1 VTKFK
6 RRKKILSKLSSMC
19 GITELSS
26 VAGVNEPTP
35 SKIVVTKFKR
45 RKKILSK
52 LSIMCGITEL
62 SSVAGVNEPTP
73 SKVVVTKFKRRKKI
87 LSKLSIMCGIAVLS
101 PVAFV
106 NEPTLSANIPSQL
119 GLSEKVAVNPGENRC
134 VTANSSEDKLFP
146 ENMVINVKTQYGAK
160 GDGATD
166 DTQAILKAIRE
177 NVGTNRVVY
186 FPEGTYL
193 VSDRLEWRDTNGKW
207 QSQLRLQGQN
217 RTKTI
222 IRLKDNAPSYNDPS
236 NPRAVVYTAS
246 GLYVE
251 DAYGGGKDYPAKG
264 EGNEAFANYVED
276 LTIDTGNNRG
286 AIALDYLA
294 NNTGAVRNVTLRG
307 QGFAGLDM
315 TRGWIGPALVKNVVV
330 EGFDYGIRI
339 GGEVNGMTL
348 EHISLCNQKTVGL
361 ENSGNIVA
369 IRDLWSSN
377 GVPAIRNT
385 GMTGLI
391 TLLDAELYGNN
402 PLVSAIESNSRMFA
416 RNVTSSGYLSAIMQD
431 NKVLP
436 ETTVKEY
443 TSNTP
448 FTLFTSSANTSLN
461 LPVEEPPS
469 FHDNDLSNWANVE
482 DFGARGK
489 AADGGDDWGDDTAA
503 IQNALDSGKSTV
515 YIPPGRYYISDTLH
529 VRGNVRKIIATN
541 ATLSPGGTAFGDAN
555 NPKAFFRIEDGTAPE
570 VTIERVGITNITPNA
585 SPGLIGF
592 EQATSRTVF
601 LKDMGCCVY
610 RPNDQK
616 YVFRNTPGAGKLFVE
631 NVSGETWRFEH
642 PQEVWARQ
650 LNPEGSNEKI
660 LNNGGKLWV
669 LGLKT
674 EGGNV
679 NTVIHTKGGGASE
692 LLGALLYV
700 TGSVSPNEIAF
711 INDNSWVALSYAT
724 RTYGANDFQIQ
735 VQETQGSQNRKL
747 TRDRVFQYT
756 NGSTVPLYV
765 GGQ

>member
-1 VTKFK
+1 MTKFK
-6 RRKKILSKLSSMC
+6 RRKKVFSKLSLMC
-19 GITELSS
+19 GIAEISP
-26 VAGVNEPTP
+26 VPGVNEPTL
-35 SKIVVTKFKR
+35 SEVAVTKFKP
-45 RKKILSK
+45 RKKVFSK
-52 LSIMCGITEL
+52 LSL
-62 SSVAGVNEPTP
+62 
-73 SKVVVTKFKRRKKI
+73 
-87 LSKLSIMCGIAVLS
+87 MCGIAALS
-101 PVAFV
+101 PVAGV

-119 GLSEKVAVNPGENRC
+119 GLSEKVAVNAAENRC
-134 VTANSSEDKLFP
+134 VTANTSEDKLFP

-186 FPEGTYL
+186 FPEGTYV
-193 VSDRLEWRDTNGKW
+193 VSDRLEWKDTNGKW

-217 RTKTI
+217 RANTI
-222 IRLKDNAPSYNDPS
+222 IRLKNNAAGYNDPS

-251 DAYGGGKDYPAKG
+251 QPYGGGKDYPAKG
-264 EGNEAFANYVED
+264 EGNEAFANYIED
-276 LTIDTGNNRG
+276 LTIDTGNNSG

-315 TRGWIGPALVKNVVV
+315 TRAWIGPALVKNVVV
-330 EGFDYGIRI
+330 EGFDHGIRI
-339 GGEVNGMTL
+339 GREVNSITL
-348 EHISLCNQKTVGL
+348 EHISICNQKTVGL

-377 GVPAIRNT
+377 SVPAIRNT
-385 GMTGLI
+385 GVTGLI
-391 TLLDAELYGNN
+391 TLIDAELYGNN
-402 PLVSAIESNSRMFA
+402 PLVSAIENNSRLFA
-416 RNVTSSGYLSAIMQD
+416 RNVTASGYLSAIMQD

-443 TSNTP
+443 SSNTP
-448 FTLFTSSANTSLN
+448 FTLFGTSSNTSLN

-469 FHDNDLSNWANVE
+469 FHDNNLSNWANVE

-489 AADGGDDWGDDTAA
+489 AADGSDDWGDDTAA
-503 IQNALDSGKSTV
+503 FQAAIDSGKSTV
-515 YIPPGRYYISDTLH
+515 YIPPGKYYISDTLH
-529 VRGNVRKIIATN
+529 VRGNVRKIIAPN
-541 ATLSPGGTAFGDAN
+541 ATLSPGGTAFQDAN
-555 NPKAFFRIEDGTAPE
+555 NPKPFFRIEDGTASD
-570 VTIERVGITNITPNA
+570 VTIERVAITNITPNA

-592 EQATSRTVF
+592 EHATSRTLF
-601 LKDMGCCVY
+601 LKDMGCCQW
-610 RPNDQK
+610 RTNDQK
-616 YVFRNTPGAGKLFVE
+616 YVFRNTPGAGKLFIE
-631 NVSGETWRFEH
+631 NVSGESWRFEH
-642 PQEVWARQ
+642 PQQVWARQ

-660 LNNGGKLWV
+660 FNNGGKLWV

-700 TGSVSPNEIAF
+700 TGSVSSDEIAF
-711 INDNSWVALSYAT
+711 INDNSQVALSYAT

-735 VQETQGSQNRKL
+735 VQETQGSRIRKL
-747 TRDRVFQYT
+747 TRDQVFQYT

>member
-6 RRKKILSKLSSMC
+6 RRKKILSKLSLMC
-19 GITELSS
+19 GIGEISPI
-26 VAGVNEPTP
+26 AGVNEPTP
-35 SKIVVTKFKR
+35 SEVVATKFKR
-45 RKKILSK
+45 RKKIS
-52 LSIMCGITEL
+52 
-62 SSVAGVNEPTP
+62 
-73 SKVVVTKFKRRKKI
+73 SKVSV
-87 LSKLSIMCGIAVLS
+87 MCGIAVLS
-101 PVAFV
+101 PIAAV
-106 NEPTLSANIPSQL
+106 NEPTLANIPSRPRI
-119 GLSEKVAVNPGENRC
+119 SKKVAVNTGENRC
-134 VTANSSEDKLFP
+134 VTANTSEDKFFP

-160 GDGATD
+160 GDGVTD
-166 DTQAILKAIRE
+166 DTQAIQKAIRE

-186 FPEGTYL
+186 LPEGTYI
-193 VSDRLEWRDTNGKW
+193 VSDRLEWKDRNGKW

-217 RTKTI
+217 RTSTI
-222 IRLKDNAPSYNDPS
+222 IRLKDNAASYNDPS
-236 NPRAVVYTAS
+236 NPRAVIYTAS
-246 GLYVE
+246 ALYVE

-264 EGNEAFANYVED
+264 EGNEAFANYIED
-276 LTIDTGNNRG
+276 VTIDTGNNSG

-315 TRGWIGPALVKNVVV
+315 TRKWIGPALVKNLVV
-330 EGFDYGIRI
+330 EGFDHGIRI
-339 GGEVNGMTL
+339 ANEVNSITL
-348 EHISLCNQKTVGL
+348 EHISICNQKTVGL
-361 ENSGNIVA
+361 ENAGNIVA

-377 GVPAIRNT
+377 SVPAIRNT
-385 GMTGLI
+385 GTTGLI
-391 TLLDAELYGNN
+391 TLIDAELYGNN
-402 PLVSAIESNSRMFA
+402 PLVSAIENNSRMFA
-416 RNVTSSGYLSAIMQD
+416 RNVTASGYLSAIMQD
-431 NKVLP
+431 NNVLP
-436 ETTVKEY
+436 ETTVNEY

-448 FTLFTSSANTSLN
+448 LTLFTSSANTSLN
-461 LPVEEPPS
+461 LPVEEPPN
-469 FHDNDLSNWANVE
+469 FHDNELSNWANVE

-503 IQNALDSGKSTV
+503 IQAAIDSGKSTV
-515 YIPPGRYYISDTLH
+515 YIPPGKYYISDTLH

-541 ATLSPGGTAFGDAN
+541 ATLSPGGTAFQDAN
-555 NPKAFFRIEDGTAPE
+555 NPKPFFRIEDGTAPD

-592 EQATSRTVF
+592 EQATSRTLF
-601 LKDMGCCVY
+601 LKDMGCCSW
-610 RPNDQK
+610 RTNDQK

-660 LNNGGKLWV
+660 FNNGGKLWV

-692 LLGALLYV
+692 LLGGLLYV

-711 INDNSWVALSYAT
+711 INDNSQVALSYAT
-724 RTYGANDFQIQ
+724 RKYGANDFQIH
-735 VQETQGSQNRKL
+735 VQDAQGNQSRQL
-747 TRDRVFQYT
+747 TGDHVFQYT

-765 GGQ
+765 ERH

>member
-1 VTKFK
+1 VTKFKRRKKILSKLSIMCGITELSSIADVNEATPSVVTKFK

-26 VAGVNEPTP
+26 VADVNE
-35 SKIVVTKFKR
+35 
-45 RKKILSK
+45 
-52 LSIMCGITEL
+52 
-62 SSVAGVNEPTP
+62 ATP
-73 SKVVVTKFKRRKKI
+73 SKVVVTKFKRRKKPF
-87 LSKLSIMCGIAVLS
+87 SKLSLMCGIAVFS
-101 PVAFV
+101 PIAGV
-106 NEPTLSANIPSQL
+106 NKPALSANIPSEL
-119 GLSEKVAVNPGENRC
+119 GLSDQVAVNPGENNRC
-134 VTANSSEDKLFP
+134 VTANISEDKLFP
-146 ENMVINVKTQYGAK
+146 DNMVINVKTKYGAK
-160 GDGATD
+160 GDGVTD
-166 DTQAILKAIRE
+166 DTQAILRAIRE

-186 FPEGTYL
+186 FPEGTYI
-193 VSDRLEWRDTNGKW
+193 VSDRLEWKDTNGKW

-251 DAYGGGKDYPAKG
+251 DAYSGGKDYPAKG

-315 TRGWIGPALVKNVVV
+315 TRGWAGPALVKNLVV
-330 EGFDYGIRI
+330 EGFDHGIRI
-339 GGEVNGMTL
+339 GNEVNGMTL
-348 EHISLCNQKTVGL
+348 EHISICNQKTVGL

-377 GVPAIRNT
+377 SVPAIRNT
-385 GMTGLI
+385 GMTGLM
-391 TLLDAELYGNN
+391 TLIDAELYGNN

-416 RNVTSSGYLSAIMQD
+416 RNVSSSGYLSAIMQD
-431 NKVLP
+431 NKVVP
-436 ETTVKEY
+436 EATVKEY
-443 TSNTP
+443 SSNTP
-448 FTLFTSSANTSLN
+448 LTLFGTSAKTSLN
-461 LPVEEPPS
+461 LPVEEPPD
-469 FHDNDLSNWANVE
+469 FHDNNLSNWANVE

-515 YIPPGRYYISDTLH
+515 YIPAGKYYITDTLR

-555 NPKAFFRIEDGTAPE
+555 NPKPFFRIENGTAPD
-570 VTIERVGITNITPNA
+570 VTIERVSITNITPDA

-601 LKDMGCCVY
+601 LKDTGCCKY
-610 RPNDQK
+610 RPTDQK

-631 NVSGETWRFEH
+631 NVAGETWRFEH
-642 PQEVWARQ
+642 PQQVWMRQ
-650 LNPEGSNEKI
+650 INPEGRNEKI
-660 LNNGGKLWV
+660 FNNGGKLWV

-700 TGSVSPNEIAF
+700 TESVSPNEIAF

-735 VQETQGSQNRKL
+735 VQETQGSQSRKL
-747 TRDRVFQYT
+747 TRDQVFQYT

>member
-1 VTKFK
+1 VP
-6 RRKKILSKLSSMC
+6 
-19 GITELSS
+19 
-26 VAGVNEPTP
+26 VN
-35 SKIVVTKFKR
+35 I
-45 RKKILSK
+45 
-52 LSIMCGITEL
+52 
-62 SSVAGVNEPTP
+62 
-73 SKVVVTKFKRRKKI
+73 
-87 LSKLSIMCGIAVLS
+87 
-101 PVAFV
+101 
-106 NEPTLSANIPSQL
+106 
-119 GLSEKVAVNPGENRC
+119 GENRC
-134 VTANSSEDKLFP
+134 TTANISEDKLFP

-160 GDGATD
+160 GDGVTD
-166 DTQAILKAIRE
+166 DTAAIQRAIRE
-177 NVGTNRVVY
+177 NVGTNGVVY
-186 FPEGTYL
+186 FPQGTYL
-193 VSDRLEWRDTNGKW
+193 VSDRLEWKDTNGKW

-217 RTKTI
+217 RAKTI
-222 IRLKDNAPSYNDPS
+222 IRLKDNAAGYNDLS
-236 NPRAVVYTAS
+236 NPKAVVYTAS
-246 GLYVE
+246 GMYVE
-251 DAYGGGKDYPAKG
+251 LNPYSGGRDYPAKG
-264 EGNEAFANYVED
+264 EGNEAFANYIED
-276 LTIDTGNNRG
+276 LTIDTGNNSG
-286 AIALDYLA
+286 AIALDYLG

-339 GGEVNGMTL
+339 GGEVNGTTL
-348 EHISLCNQKTVGL
+348 EHISICNQKTVGL

-377 GVPAIRNT
+377 SVPAIRNI

-391 TLLDAELYGNN
+391 TLIDAELYGNN

-416 RNVTSSGYLSAIMQD
+416 RNVSSSGYLSAIMQD

-436 ETTVKEY
+436 ESTVKEY
-443 TSNTP
+443 SSNTP
-448 FTLFTSSANTSLN
+448 LTLFGTSAKTSLN
-461 LPVEEPPS
+461 LPVEEPPT
-469 FHDNDLSNWANVE
+469 FHDNNLSNWANVE
-482 DFGARGK
+482 DFGARGH

-515 YIPPGRYYISDTLH
+515 YIPPGRYYVSDTLH

-555 NPKAFFRIEDGTAPE
+555 NPKPFFRIEDGTAPD
-570 VTIERVGITNITPNA
+570 VTIEHVGIINITPEA

-592 EQATSRTVF
+592 EQATSRTLF
-601 LKDMGCCVY
+601 LKDMACCSW

-616 YVFRNTPGAGKLFVE
+616 YVFRNTEGAGKLFVE
-631 NVSGETWRFEH
+631 NVSAETWRFEH
-642 PQEVWARQ
+642 PQQVWMRQ
-650 LNPEGSNEKI
+650 LNPEGSDEKI
-660 LNNGGKLWV
+660 FNNGGKLWV

-700 TGSVSPNEIAF
+700 TESVSPNEIAF

-724 RTYGANDFQIQ
+724 RNYGANDFQIHIQ
-735 VQETQGSQNRKL
+735 DTQGSQSRKL
-747 TRDRVFQYT
+747 TADQVFQYT